1 MSLRPISKFSG
12 KAVIGPARS
21 GVYSGPVNY
30 GHGGAPGRITVMV
43 TQPKAEGS
51 GGGSRR
57 VDANLGTEIL
67 QFHTAQ
73 ANQILRLPLA
83 PSPGDKAERT
93 ESSMSLTWVPLCRL
107 HLKRQ
112 KE

>member
-1 MSLRPISKFSG
+1 
-12 KAVIGPARS
+12 
-21 GVYSGPVNY
+21 
-30 GHGGAPGRITVMV
+30 MV

-51 GGGSRR
+51 GRGSRR

-83 PSPGDKAERT
+83 PSPGDKAQGWEDRVFYVT
-93 ESSMSLTWVPLCRL
+93 DMGPIMPSPPEKT
-107 HLKRQ
+107 KGTI
-112 KE
+112 